1 MSSATQNADW
11 FETIVAE
18 VMRRLLAQGVSVRT
32 VEEDRETDL
41 EIDTRVVS
49 LETLSGRLEGI
60 GRLVV
65 KADAVVTPSVRD
77 DLRQRNIELVR
88 QNTEVSP
95 D

>member
-11 FETIVAE
+11 VETIVAE
-18 VMRRLLAQGVSVRT
+18 VMRRLLAQGISVRT
-32 VEEDRETDL
+32 VEEDREADL